1 MKIYR
6 VKKEKNYTQIDNRY
20 LRDTRLSLK
29 AIGVF
34 TIILSL
40 PDTWEFTIE
49 GFKTICKEG
58 KTSIKSALNELEQY
72 GYLTREQ
79 SRDPGG
85 RVGKMKYTFYE
96 VCNIPQ
102 S

>member
-20 LRDTRLSLK
+20 LRDTRLSAK

-49 GFKTICKEG
+49 GFKTICKDG

-72 GYLTREQ
+72 GYLTRER
-79 SRDPGG
+79 SRDPSG

-96 VCNIPQ
+96 VCNMPQ